1 MDGARE
7 VGRGG
12 EEVARLIDGEGV
24 GGAVEA
30 RSVGIGLS
38 SARPEGEIATHA
50 SVGRRGVLLADGDG
64 VALQEVDAGVAGD
77 EEGEEGRV
85 GIDAHGAPV
94 VRIGGREGV
103 LGGLIDVGLDAAIDV
118 PAALGRIGGHGVEV
132 EVAEAV
138 GGDGG
143 AVVELL
149 AVVEALVDARC
160 APVGSGLS
168 SVSLLSLYASEVG
181 PCRLG
186 GHPHVAR
193 EDVGVALVGGDG
205 GPCAAHL
212 SDGDG
217 RAFRSRIDEKNAV
230 GRWRGE
236 RGHVDDMAEGRAP
249 EGPRLA
255 VLAVEA
261 ILSTLAPVARQAD
274 VGREGREGLEA
285 SRLLLPVG
293 ELYP

>member
-1 MDGARE
+1 M
-7 VGRGG
+7 
-12 EEVARLIDGEGV
+12 
-24 GGAVEA
+24 
-30 RSVGIGLS
+30 
-38 SARPEGEIATHA
+38 
-50 SVGRRGVLLADGDG
+50 
-64 VALQEVDAGVAGD
+64 
-77 EEGEEGRV
+77 
-85 GIDAHGAPV
+85 

-168 SVSLLSLYASEVG
+168 SVSLLTLNASEVG
-181 PCRLG
+181 PGRLG
-186 GHPHVAR
+186 GHPHVAG
-193 EDVGVALVGGDG
+193 ENVGVSLDGGDG
-205 GPCAAHL
+205 GPCAAHP

-217 RAFRSRIDEKNAV
+217 QALCSRIDEENAV

-236 RGHVDDMAEGRAP
+236 RGHVGDVAEGRAP

-261 ILSTLAPVARQAD
+261 VLAALATVARQSD

-293 ELYP
+293 ELYPQIGAGVGGGEGHVLPCGDIVGRRMGRGGRGPG